1 MIMAQYLY
9 KNRCAG
15 KKDCIIK
22 SDELLEA
29 VSKSLK
35 EKSSIGEILDAQL
48 QALTGR
54 LHNDMKLR
62 MQWIDEFYNEIY
74 GIRKIKD

>member
-1 MIMAQYLY
+1 MHSVNCLEDKSDKMEYLCGHRESMIMAQYLY

-29 VSKSLK
+29 LNN
-35 EKSSIGEILDAQL
+35 
-48 QALTGR
+48 GR
-54 LHNDMKLR
+54 M
-62 MQWIDEFYNEIY
+62 
-74 GIRKIKD
+74 